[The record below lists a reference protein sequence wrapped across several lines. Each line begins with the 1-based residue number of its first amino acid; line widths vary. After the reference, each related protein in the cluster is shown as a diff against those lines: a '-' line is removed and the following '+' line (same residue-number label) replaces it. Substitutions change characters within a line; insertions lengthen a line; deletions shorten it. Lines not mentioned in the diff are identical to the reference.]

1 MNGNDASLQMEIHKL
16 KDKIAGTEYQ
26 LELIEKKVQALNNDL
41 GKLMIALNDIMNTLE
56 GDNK

>member
-26 LELIEKKVQALNNDL
+26 LELIGKKVQELNSNL
-41 GKLMIALNDIMNTLE
+41 GRVIFILDDIINTLE

>member
-26 LELIEKKVQALNNDL
+26 LELMEKKVQELNSNL
-41 GKLMIALNDIMNTLE
+41 GQVIFILDGIMNSIE

>member
-26 LELIEKKVQALNNDL
+26 LELIEKKVQELNSNL
-41 GKLMIALNDIMNTLE
+41 GRVIFILDDIMNTLE